1 MREPDAPLLRAVE
14 RYYSGRLETHGATAR
29 GVDWSSS
36 ESQTLRFEQLARLWE
51 GHAGEIDLIDYGCGY
66 GALVDFLAERDAP
79 FRYQGFD
86 ISDAMIR
93 EARSRAGDRI
103 RFTAAAESLVP
114 ADFVVASGIFNVK
127 LDSHDAE
134 WHAYMQRAVDA
145 LAALSRRGFAFN
157 ALTSY
162 SDADRRRPD
171 LYYADP
177 SLWFDYCKRTH
188 SRFVALL
195 HDYPLY
201 EFTLLVRHST

>member
-29 GVDWSSS
+29 GVDWNSS
-36 ESQTLRFEQLARLWE
+36 ESQTLRFEQLATLWKGQDE
-51 GHAGEIDLIDYGCGY
+51 LDLIDYGCGY
-66 GALVDFLAERDAP
+66 GALVDFLAARGVR

-93 EARSRAGDRI
+93 EAESRAGDGV
-103 RFTAAAESLVP
+103 RFTAAADRLVR

-127 LDSHDAE
+127 LDSTDGD
-134 WHAYMQRAVDA
+134 WRDYMRRTVDR

-177 SLWFDYCKRTH
+177 GFWFDYCTRAH

-195 HDYPLY
+195 QDYPLY
-201 EFTLLVRHST
+201 EFTLLVRHPS